1 MLGFI
6 VHNCL
11 RVCNDITFGRF
22 LFPFVRSRYNLMTLR
37 CSCVSYMGI
46 PICDVHYDFRVKM
59 TFYSPLLSFALM
71 CIHVFFMLFIF
82 IFRIPTRSQF
92 RVVPY
97 VTIWA
102 YKRCSVRLNP
112 QLFVAHDLY
121 MLFVFI
127 PHSDVHVLTVYMN
140 DMVDVL

>member
-22 LFPFVRSRYNLMTLR
+22 VFPFVRSRYNLMTLR

-71 CIHVFFMLFIF
+71 CIHVFFYDIYIHIPCSNTFLVPGCAVRYDL
-82 IFRIPTRSQF
+82 RIKMMFGS
-92 RVVPY
+92 
-97 VTIWA
+97 
-102 YKRCSVRLNP
+102 S
-112 QLFVAHDLY
+112 
-121 MLFVFI
+121 
-127 PHSDVHVLTVYMN
+127 
-140 DMVDVL
+140 